1 MVDPYEFFVTP
12 EWVTESLLHLVP
24 FKGGITE
31 PCCGNGAISR
41 VLLRDGYDVES
52 FDLVDR
58 GYGRVQ
64 NFLTWHRFCDNVA
77 TNPPFTNGTNII
89 SQALM
94 LSRRKTAMLLPVRSL
109 ALKCNRPLFRRG
121 LRTVLYLPCRPKF
134 LAGGKLSYTSPYDTA
149 WFVWER
155 GWQGRTEI
163 AWL

>member
-1 MVDPYEFFVTP
+1 MVDPYEFYVTP
-12 EWVTESLLHLVP
+12 EWVTETLLRFVP
-24 FKGGITE
+24 FGGAITE
-31 PCCGNGAISR
+31 PCCGSGAISR
-41 VLLRDGYDVES
+41 VLLRHGHEVES

-64 NFLTWHRFCDNVA
+64 NFLTWPRFCDNVA
-77 TNPPFTNGTNII
+77 TNPPFKNGANII

-109 ALKCNRPLFRRG
+109 ALKRNRPLFRRG
-121 LRTVLYLPCRPKF
+121 LRMVLYLPYRPKF
-134 LAGGKLSYTSPYDTA
+134 LAGGKLSYTCPYDTA

-155 GWQGRTEI
+155 GWRGRTEI